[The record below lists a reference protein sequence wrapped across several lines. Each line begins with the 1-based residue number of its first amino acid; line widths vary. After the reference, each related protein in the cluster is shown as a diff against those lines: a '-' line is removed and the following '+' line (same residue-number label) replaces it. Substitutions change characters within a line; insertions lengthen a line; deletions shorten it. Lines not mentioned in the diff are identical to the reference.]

1 MTRSRLA
8 DSVRTLAVLALSLPL
23 CGCLSSELQTGLTE
37 AEAQEIIV
45 LLKQNGLE
53 AYPVRAAEGGADHN
67 AAPAWTI
74 RVKGGDRN
82 LVAAWQVLQENGLPR
97 QRVKGLE
104 EVFSSTGMIPTA
116 GEEKA
121 RLLLA
126 LSGEISR
133 MLKAVA
139 GIVDARVQV
148 VLPENSPLLDRSQWS
163 PTTASVLVKYRG
175 SSPPLSDDEVR
186 RLVARGVEGLQPENV
201 AVVYKKVAS
210 VPAAARDVG
219 WYLSD
224 AYVVAGALALMLIAS
239 FGSLI
244 LIFRS
249 RRQKATIEALKR
261 QLEAAARPQQ
271 MSVAESVR

>member
-8 DSVRTLAVLALSLPL
+8 EAAHALLMLALSLPL

-37 AEAQEIIV
+37 PEAQEIV
-45 LLKQNGLE
+45 VMLKQNGIE
-53 AYPVRAAEGGADHN
+53 AYPVRAAAGAADHN
-67 AAPAWTI
+67 AAPAWTV

-82 LVAAWQVLQENGLPR
+82 LMVAWQVLQENGLPR

-133 MLKAVA
+133 MLKAVS
-139 GIVDARVQV
+139 GVVDARVQV

-163 PTTASVLVKYRG
+163 PPTASVLVKYRG
-175 SSPPLSDDEVR
+175 SQRPLSDDEVR
-186 RLVARGVEGLQPENV
+186 RLVSRGVEGLQPDNV
-201 AVVYKKVAS
+201 AVVYKKVT
-210 VPAAARDVG
+210 PAPPAARDVG

-224 AYVVAGALALMLIAS
+224 AYVVAAALGLMLIAS

-244 LIFRS
+244 LIFRG
-249 RRQKATIEALKR
+249 RRQKATIEGLKR
-261 QLEAAARPQQ
+261 QLEAAARPQPL
-271 MSVAESVR
+271 SVAESGR